1 MSRLFRVSF
10 LALAICVC
18 ATGAFANIPVPELSD
33 VPDAIVLSPGVR
45 YGGNPIGGFT
55 VTVAGTLGPVNGSF
69 VEVEVSPDAHDI
81 VSWCDGL
88 AHPHTIMSGFTN
100 ASGVVTFQFF
110 GGGCLNPDD
119 FFGATF
125 ITQVRA
131 DGIVLDEPFIN
142 SPDAVNASGKKATT
156 DSTHPGVRRCDTV
169 GPNQVA
175 QVSLSDAVYHTAPIK
190 RALAVD
196 SGGRCTKF
204 TPPFNAPVGVADAVF
219 LTPYIKNA
227 NFCNCDVTDALP

>member
-1 MSRLFRVSF
+1 MSRLIRISF
-10 LALAICVC
+10 LALAIGVC

-69 VEVEVSPDAHDI
+69 VEVEVSPDADVI
-81 VSWCDGL
+81 VSWCAAPHGGGGGQ
-88 AHPHTIMSGFTN
+88 AHPLLSGFTN
-100 ASGVVTFQFF
+100 ASGVVSFQFF
-110 GGGCLNPDD
+110 GGACLNPDD
-119 FFGATF
+119 FFGATY
-125 ITQVRA
+125 IAQVRA
-131 DGIVLDEPFIN
+131 DGIPLDEPFIT

-156 DSTHPGVRRCDTV
+156 DSTHPGVKRCDTQ
-169 GPNQVA
+169 GLNQVA

-196 SGGRCTKF
+196 QGGRCTKF
-204 TPPFNAPVGVADAVF
+204 TPPFNSPVGVADAVF

-227 NFCNCDVTDALP
+227 NFCICQ